1 MEMVSAVILGII
13 QGLTEFLP
21 VSSSAHLILVPWF
34 FGWEP
39 EGLVFDVALHVG
51 TALAVLA
58 FFARDWVRLARETVL
73 GLREG
78 APLGNADRK
87 LAWLLVVGT
96 IPAAVA
102 GLWLEEL
109 VETRLRSPLITVFT
123 LAGLALL
130 LWYAERRGRQSR
142 PMERYSWGDAV
153 WIGIGQ
159 AIALIPGVS
168 RSGVTMTTALLRD
181 SDRVSAARFSFL
193 LSTPVIVG
201 AGMLE
206 GYRLLGAEEG
216 GSSGGCEWSVLL
228 AGVAAAAVTGFLCIK
243 FFLRYLERN
252 NFTPFVIYRLVL
264 AAVVLAFYLKG

>member
-1 MEMVSAVILGII
+1 MEILSAIVLGII

-21 VSSSAHLILVPWF
+21 ISSSAHLILVPWF

-58 FFARDWVRLARETVL
+58 FFARDWIRLARETVL
-73 GLREG
+73 GLKER

-87 LAWLLVVGT
+87 LAWLLVVAS

-102 GLWLEEL
+102 GLWLEKL

-142 PMERYSWGDAV
+142 PMARYSWGDAV
-153 WIGIGQ
+153 WIGIAQ
-159 AIALIPGVS
+159 AIALVPGVS

-201 AGMLE
+201 AGLLQ
-206 GYRLLGAEEG
+206 GYRLLAAGEGAG
-216 GSSGGCEWSVLL
+216 AGWPVLL
-228 AGVAAAAVTGFLCIK
+228 AGVVAAAVTGFLCIK
-243 FFLRYLERN
+243 FFLRYLQRN
-252 NFTPFVIYRLVL
+252 SFTPFVIYRLVL
-264 AAVVLAFYLKG
+264 AAVVLALYLKG